1 MVRFLNRNSKWL
13 LPQLI
18 LYHPKYVARDIEVTK
33 SLLEVVAAPFEAVPS
48 KVVVE
53 ASPVNIKL
61 QWILTLQNPY
71 LNWVLPLLIFAQQGQ
86 GVYT

>member
-1 MVRFLNRNSKWL
+1 MVRFLNRYSKWL

-33 SLLEVVAAPFEAVPS
+33 SLLEVVAVPYEVVS
-48 KVVVE
+48 AKVEVE
-53 ASPVNIKL
+53 AFAVNVKL
-61 QWILTLQNPY
+61 QGILTLQNPY
-71 LNWVLPLLIFAQQGQ
+71 LNWVLPLLIFAQQEQ

>member
-1 MVRFLNRNSKWL
+1 MRFLNRYSKWL

-33 SLLEVVAAPFEAVPS
+33 SLLEVVAAPFEVVPS

-53 ASPVNIKL
+53 ASPVNVKL
-61 QWILTLQNPY
+61 QGILRLHISY
-71 LNWVLPLLIFAQQGQ
+71 LNWLLPHLRL
-86 GVYT
+86 YHPKL

>member
-1 MVRFLNRNSKWL
+1 M
-13 LPQLI
+13 
-18 LYHPKYVARDIEVTK
+18 DIEVTK
-33 SLLEVVAAPFEAVPS
+33 SLLEVVTALVDVVPS

-53 ASPVNIKL
+53 ASPVNVKL
-61 QWILTLQNPY
+61 QGILTLQNPY

>member
-1 MVRFLNRNSKWL
+1 MVRFLNRYSKWL

-33 SLLEVVAAPFEAVPS
+33 SLLEVVAAPFEVVPS

-53 ASPVNIKL
+53 ASPVNVKL
-61 QWILTLQNPY
+61 QGVFKYLQAH
-71 LNWVLPLLIFAQQGQ
+71 WDTAQPQLGK
-86 GVYT
+86 VPS

>member
-1 MVRFLNRNSKWL
+1 MVVD
-13 LPQLI
+13 PVI

-53 ASPVNIKL
+53 ASPVNVKL
-61 QWILTLQNPY
+61 
-71 LNWVLPLLIFAQQGQ
+71 
-86 GVYT
+86 

>member
-1 MVRFLNRNSKWL
+1 M
-13 LPQLI
+13 
-18 LYHPKYVARDIEVTK
+18 DIEVTK
-33 SLLEVVAAPFEAVPS
+33 SLLEVVAALFEVVPS

-53 ASPVNIKL
+53 ASPVNVKL
-61 QWILTLQNPY
+61 QGILTLQNPY